1 MKAPQFW
8 YEPNTWKAKYLYPL
22 GYFYNLLT
30 LLRGKLAKPQ
40 SYSCL
45 TICIGN
51 LNVGGTGKTP
61 TTIALAQHFLKKGLQ
76 VHVVSRGY
84 KGKFQGT
91 FLVDPQKHKSDE
103 VGDEPLLMSEFTSVW
118 VSNKRKNG
126 IAAAENAGAQIVL
139 LDDGFQDPSFHKDFS
154 LIVVDGEK
162 GFGNK
167 KCMPAGPLR
176 ENIVQGFKR
185 ADALVIVG
193 QRIYKFDT
201 FPTHLKIIHSTLK
214 PIETGMNWK
223 EGKYLAFAGIADP
236 SKFFKTLRSLGANLI
251 DCVALSDHQNLDGQV
266 LKRLERKANSAHA
279 QLVTTEKD
287 AVRLSNTFRKKV
299 LSLPVRIEFD
309 DKNEL
314 ENLFNI

>member
-8 YEPNTWKAKYLYPL
+8 YEPNTWKAKFLYPL

-139 LDDGFQDPSFHKDFS
+139 LDDGFQDSSFHKDFS

-251 DCVALSDHQNLDGQV
+251 DCVALSDHQKLDGQV

-287 AVRLSNTFRKKV
+287 AVRLSNTYRKKV

>member
-8 YEPNTWKAKYLYPL
+8 YEPNTWKAKFLYPL

-287 AVRLSNTFRKKV
+287 VVRLSNTYRKKV

>member
-8 YEPNTWKAKYLYPL
+8 YEPNTWKAKFLYPL

-223 EGKYLAFAGIADP
+223 EGKYLAFAGIADH

-287 AVRLSNTFRKKV
+287 AVRLSNTYRKKV

>member
-8 YEPNTWKAKYLYPL
+8 YEPNTWKAKFLYPL

-201 FPTHLKIIHSTLK
+201 FPTHLKIIRSTLK

-251 DCVALSDHQNLDGQV
+251 DCVALSDHQKLDGQV

>member
-8 YEPNTWKAKYLYPL
+8 YEPNTWKAKFLYPL

-76 VHVVSRGY
+76 VHIVSRGY

-251 DCVALSDHQNLDGQV
+251 DCVALSDHQKLDGQV

>member
-8 YEPNTWKAKYLYPL
+8 YEPNTWKAKFLYPL

-61 TTIALAQHFLKKGLQ
+61 ATIALAQHFLKKGLQ

-266 LKRLERKANSAHA
+266 FKRLERKANSAHA

>member
-8 YEPNTWKAKYLYPL
+8 YEPNTWKAKFLYPL

-126 IAAAENAGAQIVL
+126 VEAAENAGAQIVL

-287 AVRLSNTFRKKV
+287 AVRLSNTYRKKV

>member
-8 YEPNTWKAKYLYPL
+8 YEPNTWKAKFLYPL

-287 AVRLSNTFRKKV
+287 AVRLSKTFRKNV

>member
-8 YEPNTWKAKYLYPL
+8 YEPNTWKAKFLDPL

-287 AVRLSNTFRKKV
+287 AVRLSKTFRKKV

>member
-8 YEPNTWKAKYLYPL
+8 YEPNTWKAKFLYPL

-154 LIVVDGEK
+154 LLVVDGEK

-251 DCVALSDHQNLDGQV
+251 DCVALSDHQKLDGQV

-287 AVRLSNTFRKKV
+287 AVRLSNTYRKKV

>member
-8 YEPNTWKAKYLYPL
+8 YEPNTWKAKFLYPL

-91 FLVDPQKHKSDE
+91 FLVEPQKHKSDE

-201 FPTHLKIIHSTLK
+201 FPTHLKIIRSTLK

-223 EGKYLAFAGIADP
+223 EG
-236 SKFFKTLRSLGANLI
+236 
-251 DCVALSDHQNLDGQV
+251 
-266 LKRLERKANSAHA
+266 
-279 QLVTTEKD
+279 
-287 AVRLSNTFRKKV
+287 
-299 LSLPVRIEFD
+299 
-309 DKNEL
+309 
-314 ENLFNI
+314 

>member
-8 YEPNTWKAKYLYPL
+8 YEPNTWKAKFLYPL

-287 AVRLSNTFRKKV
+287 AVRLSKTYRKKV

>member
-8 YEPNTWKAKYLYPL
+8 YEPNTWKAKFLYPL

-251 DCVALSDHQNLDGQV
+251 DCVALSDHQKLDGQV

-287 AVRLSNTFRKKV
+287 VVRLSNTYRKKV

>member
-8 YEPNTWKAKYLYPL
+8 YEPNTWKAKFLYPL

-251 DCVALSDHQNLDGQV
+251 DCVALSDHQKLDGQV

-287 AVRLSNTFRKKV
+287 AVRLSSTYRKKV

>member
-8 YEPNTWKAKYLYPL
+8 YEPNTWKAKFLYPL

-91 FLVDPQKHKSDE
+91 FLVDRQKHKSDE

-287 AVRLSNTFRKKV
+287 AVRLSNTYRKKV

>member
-8 YEPNTWKAKYLYPL
+8 YEPNTWKAKFLYPL

-193 QRIYKFDT
+193 ERIYKFDT

-287 AVRLSNTFRKKV
+287 AVRLSNTYRKKV

-309 DKNEL
+309 DKSEL

>member
-8 YEPNTWKAKYLYPL
+8 YEPNTWKAKFLYPL

-287 AVRLSNTFRKKV
+287 AVRLSNTYRKKV
-299 LSLPVRIEFD
+299 LSLPIRIEFD

>member
-8 YEPNTWKAKYLYPL
+8 YEPNTWKAKFLYPL

-193 QRIYKFDT
+193 ERIYKFDT

-287 AVRLSNTFRKKV
+287 AVRLSKTFRKKV

>member
-8 YEPNTWKAKYLYPL
+8 YEPNTWKAKFLYPL

-103 VGDEPLLMSEFTSVW
+103 VGDEPLLISEFTSVW
-118 VSNKRKNG
+118 VSNRRKNG

>member
-8 YEPNTWKAKYLYPL
+8 YEPNTWKAKILYPL

-40 SYSCL
+40 SYNCL

-251 DCVALSDHQNLDGQV
+251 DCVALSDHQNLDEQV

-287 AVRLSNTFRKKV
+287 AVRLSNTYRKKV

>member
-8 YEPNTWKAKYLYPL
+8 YEPNTWKAKFLYPL

-309 DKNEL
+309 DKHEL

>member
-8 YEPNTWKAKYLYPL
+8 YEPNTWKAKFLYPL

-193 QRIYKFDT
+193 ERIYKFDT

-251 DCVALSDHQNLDGQV
+251 DCVALSDHQNLNGQV

>member
-8 YEPNTWKAKYLYPL
+8 YEPNTWKAKFLYPL

-193 QRIYKFDT
+193 ERIYKFDT

-214 PIETGMNWK
+214 PIETGINWK

-251 DCVALSDHQNLDGQV
+251 DCVALSDHQKLDGQV

-287 AVRLSNTFRKKV
+287 AVRLSNTYRKKV

>member
-8 YEPNTWKAKYLYPL
+8 YEPNTWKAKFLYPL

-251 DCVALSDHQNLDGQV
+251 DCVALSDHQKLDGQV

-279 QLVTTEKD
+279 LLVTTEKD
-287 AVRLSNTFRKKV
+287 AVRLSNTYRKKV

>member
-8 YEPNTWKAKYLYPL
+8 YEPNTWKAKFLYPL

-30 LLRGKLAKPQ
+30 LLRRKLAKPQ

-251 DCVALSDHQNLDGQV
+251 DCVALSDHQKLDGQV

>member
-8 YEPNTWKAKYLYPL
+8 YEPNTWKAKFLYPL

-193 QRIYKFDT
+193 QRIYKFDA

>member
-8 YEPNTWKAKYLYPL
+8 YEPNTWKAKFLYPL

-176 ENIVQGFKR
+176 ENIVQGLKR

-251 DCVALSDHQNLDGQV
+251 DCVALSDHQKLDGQV

-287 AVRLSNTFRKKV
+287 AVRLSNTYRKKV

>member
-1 MKAPQFW
+1 MWIYKTKRFNLKAPQFW
-8 YEPNTWKAKYLYPL
+8 YEPNTWKAKFLYPL

-251 DCVALSDHQNLDGQV
+251 DCVALSDHQKL
-266 LKRLERKANSAHA
+266 LKSGSEGA
-279 QLVTTEKD
+279 QGTGESCSTHLAKSRGATAQPALIRTH
-287 AVRLSNTFRKKV
+287 T
-299 LSLPVRIEFD
+299 I
-309 DKNEL
+309 
-314 ENLFNI
+314 

>member
-8 YEPNTWKAKYLYPL
+8 YEPNTWKAKFLYPL
-22 GYFYNLLT
+22 GCFYNLLT

-251 DCVALSDHQNLDGQV
+251 DCVALSDHQKLDGQV

>member
-8 YEPNTWKAKYLYPL
+8 YEPNTWKAKFLYPL

-287 AVRLSNTFRKKV
+287 AVRLSNIFRKKV

>member
-8 YEPNTWKAKYLYPL
+8 YEPNTWKAKFLYPL

-51 LNVGGTGKTP
+51 LNVGGSGKTP

-251 DCVALSDHQNLDGQV
+251 DCVALSDHQKLDGQV

-287 AVRLSNTFRKKV
+287 AVRLSNTYRKKV

>member
-8 YEPNTWKAKYLYPL
+8 YEPNTWKAKFLYPL

-266 LKRLERKANSAHA
+266 LKKLERKANSAHA

-287 AVRLSNTFRKKV
+287 AVRLSKTFRKKV

>member
-8 YEPNTWKAKYLYPL
+8 YEPNTWKAKFLYPL

-251 DCVALSDHQNLDGQV
+251 DCVALSDHKKLDGQV

-287 AVRLSNTFRKKV
+287 AVRLSNTYRKKV